1 MEESD
6 ASPVLKPWGKL
17 LSGVPGVS
25 APRIAKELGVSAKLV
40 KKLAQPI
47 GKMKLPSCSPF
58 DVYDPNLAVLLREHP
73 EVLRARQRRTPQ
85 ALAEHQERAQ
95 RATDTRRQRCVT
107 HLAQKTPELQPL
119 YANLVRELWSP
130 STEAD
135 LLGEKIYQD
144 LPAKLWRAL
153 APRKE
158 REEEAA
164 PFKTGHK

>member
-1 MEESD
+1 MLLLL
-6 ASPVLKPWGKL
+6 VL
-17 LSGVPGVS
+17 SH
-25 APRIAKELGVSAKLV
+25 RIGNNQLIIYQLTCTTATL
-40 KKLAQPI
+40 I
-47 GKMKLPSCSPF
+47 GKGSVWKSLM
-58 DVYDPNLAVLLREHP
+58 
-73 EVLRARQRRTPQ
+73 
-85 ALAEHQERAQ
+85 
-95 RATDTRRQRCVT
+95 